1 MFWTGAGKMQRT
13 FHGINVQIIRSM
25 RRTIS
30 IELKPSGIVV
40 RAPKRVTDAEAM
52 DFVERKGS
60 WIDKHWKQIQER
72 QKQAQALEPFTQA
85 EIRELA
91 EKLGVPYMA
100 VETDYSQSDSGQ
112 LSTRIEAFM
121 EML

>member
-1 MFWTGAGKMQRT
+1 MQRT

-85 EIRELA
+85 EIRELNQTILRITGEFA
-91 EKLGVPYMA
+91 TKTASLV
-100 VETDYSQSDSGQ
+100 DKI
-112 LSTRIEAFM
+112 LSLM
-121 EML
+121 SK